1 MGVAVLYGIAAF
13 METGIGIWIFGQ
25 AFPKRERMEK
35 RHICSEWLLFL
46 GITLCSYSFP
56 KLFFEKIRSNERYI
70 WKLLAVDS
78 LIIIIYAVYKAVK
91 DNFGMKEPCVVQGIL
106 FFGMTVCMGCQLWNS
121 YQSYTVTLA
130 GNLFPVFYIWAF
142 YQCSLAQ
149 AYLWQFVY
157 ATNLGMLKN
166 IYITFSSLYNERSLE
181 DFFYWPRNH
190 TYGEILY
197 LLVIYIILILVGR
210 YIPVKDTFAKLLE
223 EHKKV
228 LFVFA
233 LVEWGILII
242 TVDNG
247 LGGSGADKLAASMIM
262 AGVITLCVMILYV
275 RAIIRTSDAEKKLL
289 DIRNEIVEHQ
299 YYEIKEAYER
309 YRCMIHDEKHML
321 LYLKECL
328 DHGDLLHARNMV
340 NSYQR
345 ELHENGRCRWTGL
358 QKVDFI
364 LSIKKQKLEE
374 LSIKLGL
381 DCQVETIPMDDAD
394 FVVVFSNLLDNAIE
408 AAEKCGVR
416 DRRIEITLKNVNSM
430 FYFKMANGC
439 SSEPTVRNQRFQTSK
454 KEGKGHGWGL
464 ESVKHIVEKYKGEL
478 SFNYSDAYFEVS
490 IIMNVNERKGG

>member
-46 GITLCSYSFP
+46 GISMCAYTFP
-56 KLFFEKIRSNERYI
+56 NLFFEIKDSKKYI
-70 WKLLAVDS
+70 GNLLAAHMIVT
-78 LIIIIYAVYKAVK
+78 IIYAAYKTKKTAWGK
-91 DNFGMKEPCVVQGIL
+91 QEEDIIQRALFG
-106 FFGMTVCMGCQLWNS
+106 GMTVCMWCQFWNS
-121 YQSYTVTLA
+121 YQSYMMTLA
-130 GNLFPVFYIWAF
+130 GNIFPVFYLWAF
-142 YQCSLAQ
+142 YKCSLNQ

-166 IYITFSSLYNERSLE
+166 IYITFGGLYNDRSFE

-190 TYGEILY
+190 TYGEILC
-197 LLVIYIILILVGR
+197 LLAIYIILILAGR
-210 YIPVKDTFAKLLE
+210 YIPIKDAVAKLLE

-228 LFVFA
+228 LFMFA
-233 LVEWGILII
+233 FVEWGILII

-247 LGGSGADKLAASMIM
+247 LGGSGADKLAASLI
-262 AGVITLCVMILYV
+262 ITGSITFCVMILYI
-275 RAIIRTSDAEKKLL
+275 RAIVRTADAEKKLL
-289 DIRNEIVEHQ
+289 DMRNEIVENQ
-299 YYEIKEAYER
+299 YYEIKEAYEC

-328 DHGDLLHARNMV
+328 DNGDLLHARKLV

-345 ELHENGRCRWTGL
+345 ELHENGRCRWTGI

-364 LSIKKQKLEE
+364 LSIKKQKLDE
-374 LSIKLGL
+374 LSIKLRL
-381 DCQVETIPMDDAD
+381 DCQTETIPMDDAD

-408 AAEKCGVR
+408 AAEKCGVS
-416 DRRIEITLKNVNSM
+416 DRRIEVVLKNVNSM

-490 IIMNVNERKGG
+490 IIMNVNESKGG

>member
-35 RHICSEWLLFL
+35 RHICSEW
-46 GITLCSYSFP
+46 
-56 KLFFEKIRSNERYI
+56 
-70 WKLLAVDS
+70 
-78 LIIIIYAVYKAVK
+78 
-91 DNFGMKEPCVVQGIL
+91 IL
-106 FFGMTVCMGCQLWNS
+106 FFGISLCAYTFPKMFFEIKDIKNYIWYILAAYIIVTIIYIVYKKNKTAWGKQESELVRCVLFVGMAVCMGCQLWNS

-130 GNLFPVFYIWAF
+130 GNLYPVFYLWAF
-142 YQCSLAQ
+142 YKCSFTQ

-166 IYITFSSLYNERSLE
+166 IYITYGGLIDERSLE

-197 LLVIYIILILVGR
+197 LLVIYMILILAGK
-210 YIPVKDTFAKLLE
+210 YIPIKETLVKLLE

-228 LFVFA
+228 LFLFSFIEWVI
-233 LVEWGILII
+233 LIKTVEIGLGGVGAGNLAASLII
-242 TVDNG
+242 TG
-247 LGGSGADKLAASMIM
+247 F
-262 AGVITLCVMILYV
+262 ITFCVMILYI
-275 RAIIRTSDAEKKLL
+275 RAILRTADAEKKLL
-289 DIRNEIVEHQ
+289 DMCNEIVENQ
-299 YYEIKEAYER
+299 YYEIKEAYEH

-328 DHGDLLHARNMV
+328 DNEDINHAKKLV

-345 ELHENGRCRWTGL
+345 ELHENGRCRWTGI

-364 LSIKKQKLEE
+364 LSIKKQKLED
-374 LSIKLGL
+374 LSIKLRL
-381 DCQVETIPMDDAD
+381 DCQTEIIPMDDAD

-408 AAEKCGVR
+408 AAEKCGVS
-416 DRRIEITLKNVNSM
+416 DRRIEIILKNVNSM

-490 IIMNVNERKGG
+490 IMMNVNERKGG

>member
-35 RHICSEWLLFL
+35 RHICSEWILFF
-46 GITLCSYSFP
+46 GIILCSYSFP
-56 KLFFEKIRSNERYI
+56 KMLFEIKNIKKYI
-70 WKLLAVDS
+70 GNLLVAH
-78 LIIIIYAVYKAVK
+78 IIVTIIYAVYKTRKAVWGK
-91 DNFGMKEPCVVQGIL
+91 READLIRGALLG
-106 FFGMTVCMGCQLWNS
+106 GMTVCMWCQFWNS
-121 YQSYTVTLA
+121 YQSYTLALA
-130 GNLFPVFYIWAF
+130 GNVLPVFYLWAF
-142 YQCSLAQ
+142 HYCSLSQ

-157 ATNLGMLKN
+157 VINLGMLKN
-166 IYITFSSLYNERSLE
+166 IYIIYSGLFNERSLE

-197 LLVIYIILILVGR
+197 LLTIYMILILAVK
-210 YIPVKDTFAKLLE
+210 YIPIKDTFEKLLE

-228 LFVFA
+228 LFLFGVIEWVI
-233 LVEWGILII
+233 LIKTVEIGLGGVGAGNLAASLII
-242 TVDNG
+242 TVF
-247 LGGSGADKLAASMIM
+247 
-262 AGVITLCVMILYV
+262 ITFGMLILYI
-275 RAIIRTSDAEKKLL
+275 RAIIRTADAEKKLL
-289 DIRNEIVEHQ
+289 DIRNEIVENQ

-328 DHGDLLHARNMV
+328 DNEDINHAKNLV

-345 ELHENGRCRWTGL
+345 ELHENGRCRWTGI

-364 LSIKKQKLEE
+364 LSIKKQKLDE
-374 LSIKLGL
+374 LSIKLDL
-381 DCQVETIPMDDAD
+381 DCQAENIPMDDAD

-408 AAEKCGVR
+408 AAEKCGIG
-416 DRRIEITLKNVNSM
+416 DRRIEIILKNVNSM

-490 IIMNVNERKGG
+490 IIMNVNESKGG

>member
-25 AFPKRERMEK
+25 AFPKRERMKK

-46 GITLCSYSFP
+46 GITMCVYTFP
-56 KLFFEKIRSNERYI
+56 NLFFEIKDNKKYI
-70 WKLLAVDS
+70 GNLLAAHMIVT
-78 LIIIIYAVYKAVK
+78 IIFAAYKTKKTAWGKQEEDIIQRAL
-91 DNFGMKEPCVVQGIL
+91 FG
-106 FFGMTVCMGCQLWNS
+106 GMTVCMWCQFWNS
-121 YQSYTVTLA
+121 YQSYTMALT
-130 GNLFPVFYIWAF
+130 GNVIPVFYLWAF
-142 YQCSLAQ
+142 YKCSFAQ

-166 IYITFSSLYNERSLE
+166 IYITFGGLINERSLE

-197 LLVIYIILILVGR
+197 LLVLYMILLLADK
-210 YIPVKDTFAKLLE
+210 YIPIKETLVKLLE

-228 LFVFA
+228 LFLFSFIEWVI
-233 LVEWGILII
+233 LIKTVEIGLGGVGAGNLAASLII
-242 TVDNG
+242 TG
-247 LGGSGADKLAASMIM
+247 FTIF
-262 AGVITLCVMILYV
+262 CVMILYI
-275 RAIIRTSDAEKKLL
+275 RAIIRTADAEKKLL
-289 DIRNEIVEHQ
+289 DMRNEIVENQ

-328 DHGDLLHARNMV
+328 DNEDINHAKNLV

-345 ELHENGRCRWTGL
+345 ELHENGRCRWTGI
-358 QKVDFI
+358 QEVDFI
-364 LSIKKQKLEE
+364 LSIKKQKLDE
-374 LSIKLGL
+374 LSIKLDL
-381 DCQVETIPMDDAD
+381 DCQTETIPMDDAD

-408 AAEKCGVR
+408 AAEKCGVS
-416 DRRIEITLKNVNSM
+416 DRRIEIILKNVNSM

-454 KEGKGHGWGL
+454 KEGRGHGWGL

-478 SFNYSDAYFEVS
+478 SINYSDVYFEVS
-490 IIMNVNERKGG
+490 IMMNVNESKGG